1 MSANHCQVYWEKRAP
16 TQLIHPTYTY
26 QETGVDPVLDQA
38 VCRGQNKM
46 VAHFSFKEF
55 KIQMRKWKKKNTH
68 RAKTDAN
75 DAGIQ
80 NKENI
85 ISNNG

>member
-1 MSANHCQVYWEKRAP
+1 ME
-16 TQLIHPTYTY
+16 
-26 QETGVDPVLDQA
+26 
-38 VCRGQNKM
+38 
-46 VAHFSFKEF
+46 
-55 KIQMRKWKKKNTH
+55 KKNTH